1 MYKFKNKLQEKD
13 KSPGVDTYLKRSI
26 SNNWTGTQKW
36 RFSLYWP
43 CCVSLLDMAT
53 VVHVPVFQQMAAI
66 PIIVRKSLFIYFA
79 ILRICLIEK
88 KKNITTLYKG
98 WRCLWSYVCHTWKR
112 RFLKSLLSLLI
123 ETFNKTALTD
133 FIFFI
138 CVGI

>member
-43 CCVSLLDMAT
+43 CCVSLFDMET
-53 VVHVPVFQQMAAI
+53 VVHASVFQQMAAI
-66 PIIVRKSLFIYFA
+66 PIIVRKSLFIYFV

-88 KKNITTLYKG
+88 KNTTTLYKG
-98 WRCLWSYVCHTWKR
+98 WRCLWSYVCHTWKG

-138 CVGI
+138 CGGI